1 MHLLWFNYLSA
12 ILEPFALDAA
22 MEKAMLNCDLSVC
35 DNDSMSISEGCL
47 NNELL
52 E

>member
-1 MHLLWFNYLSA
+1 MHLLWFDYLSA
-12 ILEPFALDAA
+12 ILDPFVSDAA
-22 MEKAMLNCDLSVC
+22 MKKVMLNCGLSVC